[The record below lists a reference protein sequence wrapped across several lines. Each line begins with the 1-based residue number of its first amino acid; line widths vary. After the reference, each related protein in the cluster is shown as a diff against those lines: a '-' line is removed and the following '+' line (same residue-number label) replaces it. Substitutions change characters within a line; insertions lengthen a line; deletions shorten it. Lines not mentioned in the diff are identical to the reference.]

1 MVRIVTLCVL
11 LLSAMAKLAH
21 GQERANDE
29 VLEVLRIAEP
39 LHVDGQLD
47 DRAWREANFVGVFS
61 QRSPEAHG
69 PAPAST
75 QVAVTYDER
84 ALYVAFQCDGSPD
97 ATLSRRDELVPEA
110 DYVMV
115 YVDGALDR
123 RNARLFAV
131 TAAGVQA
138 DGTLSF
144 DSPERDHSWNAVW
157 HSAVTR
163 HDDRWSVELSIPLAV
178 LGLSQGEPRIGVH
191 FRRYFGSGAIT
202 TERHSVPLTSSTY
215 VSHFEVVG
223 PLVGVSPRRSV
234 ELRPF
239 IRFDV
244 RPRVAEGAPLRHDLL
259 RFASGGDLRLGLTGS
274 LGLYLAVLPDFGEA
288 EIDPAVLNLSAY
300 ETVNSEQ
307 RQLFLEDADLFRFP
321 ELTSSWSTRPFQLVH
336 TRRIGAPPPFPE
348 LGDGEELVEM
358 DDVAPVEG
366 VVRLAGQAG
375 RSTEVGVLTAMTGPA
390 RATIRDAQG
399 RERTIDAMG
408 RRLFAA
414 ARLRQALGRSRSTL
428 GGMVT
433 ATGELGNNEGGT
445 GEYALAVDLDLKPS
459 RGHHRVIAIGSTSF
473 VEDEFGWGVHLSA
486 GRMGG
491 SGFRWRLIT
500 MALSDGFEVNGLGWQ
515 RRDDRFGFHGMAGW
529 VFDGLGAPLQQIE
542 VYLFSMAFWNFDGL
556 HTGSLE
562 GIYVSLGHWDRDSM
576 SAEIGV
582 SNPEWDDME
591 TRGGPPLRRPLELW
605 GNISI
610 RTAQARSLGASLT
623 LSGSESDHGRQIGV
637 SGELRWSPVRL
648 FRLTLSGSYTRVA
661 DAVLWVDDLD
671 DDNDNSDLVTPLL
684 GHLDLDLIQVSLRS
698 TLAITPTLSLQAYV
712 QMLASA
718 GDYERFMTL
727 EGSELLTATN
737 PEATYDF
744 DEVVFRANVVLRWEV
759 RPGTVLYAVYTHSG
773 EGDGTTGILNIP
785 ARLGEAAWSNGSDLF
800 LLKLEMTLY

>member
-1 MVRIVTLCVL
+1 MVRIATLFAL
-11 LLSAMAKLAH
+11 LLSTMTSLAH
-21 GQERANDE
+21 AQGD
-29 VLEVLRIAEP
+29 
-39 LHVDGQLD
+39 VDGEELSAERTVEPPQVDGRLD
-47 DRAWREANFVGVFS
+47 DQAWEDAVYVGEFL
-61 QRSPEAHG
+61 QRSPEPHG
-69 PAPAST
+69 AAPAST
-75 QVAVTYDER
+75 RVAITYDER
-84 ALYVAFQCDGSPD
+84 ALYVAFRCDGSPD
-97 ATLSRRDELVPEA
+97 TTLSRRDELVAEA

-131 TAAGVQA
+131 TAAGVQV

-157 HSAVTR
+157 HSAVTSD
-163 HDDRWSVELSIPLAV
+163 DDRWAVEIAIPLAV
-178 LGLSQGEPRIGVH
+178 LGLSRGEPRIGVH

-202 TERHSVPLTSSTY
+202 TERHPVPLTSSTY

-223 PLVGVSPRRSV
+223 PLQGVSPRRSI

-239 IRFDV
+239 LRLDV
-244 RPRVAEGAPLRHDLL
+244 RPRVAEGAPLRRELV
-259 RFASGGDLRLGLTGS
+259 RFASGGDLRLGLTSS

-300 ETVNSEQ
+300 ETVHTEQ

-321 ELTSSWSTRPFQLVH
+321 ELTSSWTTRPFQLVH
-336 TRRIGAPPPFPE
+336 TRRIGAPPTFPA
-348 LGDGEELVEM
+348 LGDGEELVQM
-358 DDVAPVEG
+358 DDTAPVEG

-375 RSTEVGVLTAMTGPA
+375 RGTEVGVLTAMTGPA
-390 RATIRDAQG
+390 RATIRDDQG
-399 RERTIDAMG
+399 RERTVDAIG

-428 GGMVT
+428 GGMAT
-433 ATGELGNNEGGT
+433 ATGELGSEGGGT

-473 VEDEFGWGVHLSA
+473 AEDEFGWGVHLSA

-500 MALSDGFEVNGLGWQ
+500 MALSDGFEVNGLGWR

-556 HTGSLE
+556 QTGSLE
-562 GIYVSLGHWDRDSM
+562 GIYVSLGLWDRDSM
-576 SAEIGV
+576 SAELGV

-591 TRGGPPLRRPLELW
+591 TRGGPPLRRPLQIW
-605 GNISI
+605 GHLSL
-610 RTAQARSLGASLT
+610 RSAQARPLGASLT
-623 LSGSESDHGRQIGV
+623 LSGSESEHGRQIGV

-648 FRLTLSGSYTRVA
+648 FRLTLSGSYTRVS
-661 DAVLWVDDLD
+661 DALLWVDDIE
-671 DDNDNSDLVTPLL
+671 DDNDNTAITTPLL

-712 QMLASA
+712 QMLATA
-718 GDYERFMTL
+718 GDYERFMNL
-727 EGSELLTATN
+727 EGAGLLPTTN
-737 PEATYDF
+737 PESSYDF
-744 DEVVFRANVVLRWEV
+744 DEVVLRANVVLRWEI